1 MHIVLAGDSI
11 FDNGIYVPD
20 GPALVEVLRGALGSS
35 GKATLLAV
43 DGSISVM
50 VPPQFKDIPKD
61 ADRLFISSGGNDALA
76 CRFVIDTPAA
86 GVPDARKDE
95 PSDAVPLEELSLASL
110 GAAFLRNVLGFG
122 RFREALRSRLE
133 AIAADPDV
141 LARVAALQ
149 AEFRA
154 LYQGLLDAAARTG
167 LPTCVC
173 TIYDKVPGLPPR
185 HRAALAAFNDVIL
198 SEAAVRGLQVI
209 DLRNVCTEPGDYA
222 ESSPI
227 EPSLAGSR
235 KIVERILRAARDPAL
250 PGGPC
255 RVYA

>member
-11 FDNGIYVPD
+11 FDNGAYVPD
-20 GPALVEVLRGALGSS
+20 GPALVDVLRSALGDS

-43 DGSISVM
+43 DGSVSMM
-50 VPPQFKDIPKD
+50 VPQQLRDIPKD

-76 CRFVIDTPAA
+76 CRFVIDVPSS
-86 GVPDARKDE
+86 GVPVGRDDE
-95 PSDAVPLEELSLASL
+95 PSDAVPLEELPLASL
-110 GAAFLRNVLGFG
+110 GAVFLRNVLGFG

-133 AIAADPDV
+133 AVAADPDV
-141 LARVAALQ
+141 LARARPSGRVPVPVP
-149 AEFRA
+149 
-154 LYQGLLDAAARTG
+154 GSLDAAARTR

-173 TIYDKVPGLPPR
+173 TIYDRVPGLPPR
-185 HRAALAAFNDVIL
+185 HRAALAVFNDVIL
-198 SEAAVRGLQVI
+198 SEAAARGLQVI
-209 DLRNVCTEPGDYA
+209 DLRNVCTEAGDYA

-227 EPSLAGSR
+227 EPSLAGSW